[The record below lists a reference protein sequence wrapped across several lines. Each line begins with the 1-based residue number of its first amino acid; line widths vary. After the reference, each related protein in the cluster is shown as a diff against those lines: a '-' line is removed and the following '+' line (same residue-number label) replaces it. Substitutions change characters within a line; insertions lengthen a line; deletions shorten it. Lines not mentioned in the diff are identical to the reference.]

1 MISKKLKGNYLFW
14 VSLIILCLIII
25 AWFLYFRI
33 QEDNWMRN
41 SQGMYEEHGNPAI
54 MPDYVAIQKNAIN
67 CAYEKYNLAK
77 LNGTIFNSQCLG
89 TCGEYAVDIVS
100 SPRNEEDNKIE
111 NQCKAYRIGSVKK
124 FIELDKE
131 GKLLLVHE

>member
-14 VSLIILCLIII
+14 LCIIIVCLII
-25 AWFLYFRI
+25 
-33 QEDNWMRN
+33 DNWIRN
-41 SQGMYEEHGNPAI
+41 SQGMYEEHGIPSI

-77 LNGTIFNSQCLG
+77 FNGTVFNSQCLG

-100 SPRNEEDNKIE
+100 NPRNEEDNKIE
-111 NQCKAYRIGSVKK
+111 NQCKAFRIGSVNT
-124 FIELDKE
+124 
-131 GKLLLVHE
+131 